1 MLSNLTIKNYALIEN
16 LHVSFSTG
24 LSMITGETGAGKSI
38 ILGALHLL
46 LGKRADLKSIKEPS
60 VKCVIEGVFEIEN
73 YSIESFFNS
82 IDIEYDSE
90 TIVRREIL
98 PSGKSRAFINDTP
111 VALTTLQ
118 TLGNKLVD
126 IHSQNDTSLLGKQS
140 YQLELLDALANTKN
154 LLSSYS
160 KSLYEYK
167 KAAKE
172 LEQLKEEKE
181 ALDKELDY
189 TSFLVNEFK
198 ELQLDQFSIT
208 SLEEEQATLAN
219 VEFIQETIGG
229 ILEESQ
235 EETMGSLTIL
245 NASRRKLQD
254 LAQVSDKYKPYW
266 ERLQSSLLEIE
277 DVIQELEREKDVLH
291 IDPERLIQVN
301 ETLSLY
307 SKLINKHNVTNQEE
321 LKEVEKSLNTK
332 LEKAIHSDSNI
343 ELLETKVKELEIET
357 RRIAKKIHEKR
368 EAIAPKVATQILKT
382 IHPLGME
389 NAQLEFDLNMGNQF
403 ASNGLSTVSLMF
415 SANAGIAKG
424 PIQKIASGGEQSRIM
439 LALKSVL
446 SRHKAL
452 PTLIFDE
459 IDTGVSGEISLQMAS
474 IMEQMSTTMQVLCI
488 THLPQIAARGK
499 HQYKVVKEN
508 KETTTQTYITKL
520 TAEERIVEI
529 AQMIAGKEVS
539 TSALAHAK
547 ELLN

>member
-1 MLSNLTIKNYALIEN
+1 
-16 LHVSFSTG
+16 
-24 LSMITGETGAGKSI
+24 MITGETGAGKSI

-82 IDIEYDSE
+82 FDIEYDSE

-172 LEQLKEEKE
+172 LEKLKEEKE

-229 ILEESQ
+229 ILGESQ

-291 IDPERLIQVN
+291 IDPERLFQVN

-307 SKLINKHNVTNQEE
+307 SKLLNKHNVTSQEE
-321 LKEVEKSLNTK
+321 LKEVEKSLNAK
-332 LEKAIHSDSNI
+332 LEKAMHSDSNI
-343 ELLETKVKELEIET
+343 ELLETKVKELELET

-446 SRHKAL
+446 SKHKAL

-520 TAEERIVEI
+520 TAKERIVEI